1 MGGFTYHIRGLREL
15 DAKMAELGGAASK
28 RIARKG
34 LRAAGAVF
42 LGAITDAAPERPEL
56 PSGTALPIGALAA
69 DIGMRLG
76 RDEAGLPAAIVSPGK
91 ATRHVAN
98 WVEYGHRLVRGG
110 RNRKGRGGPGRV
122 VGNVPA
128 HPFIRPA
135 FEASADAAVDTFV
148 TTVQEQIEVE
158 AKK

>member
-1 MGGFTYHIRGLREL
+1 MGGFSVHVQGLREL
-15 DAKMAELGGAASK
+15 DAKLAELGADASK
-28 RIARKG
+28 RIVQKS
-34 LRAAGAVF
+34 LRAAGSVILEAV
-42 LGAITDAAPERPEL
+42 TDAAPERPEL
-56 PSGTALPIGALAA
+56 PSGTALPVGALAA

-76 RDEAGLPAAIVSPGK
+76 RDEDGLPAAIVSPGRL
-91 ATRHVAN
+91 TRHVAR

-110 RNRKGRGGPGRV
+110 RNRIGRGGPGKV

-135 FEASADAAVDTFV
+135 FESSAEAAVATFV